1 MKAQKETSR
10 ILSFRKQAMFL
21 TLVTCIGL
29 SIQVFAAGGDG
40 TNSGGGGGACD
51 DRVQEIRDDLRH
63 WIEGQGPEK
72 GKLKLLGQ
80 KTIPEYSKAMADY
93 LAVSRDVNGA
103 STAKTR
109 VECVYHVI
117 QFQGD
122 QRDCRFDQ
130 LKSGPKITCDARNFL
145 ALNEDRQY
153 RIIHHEYAGLAGFEP
168 PHAGQSTYFVSDQIS
183 AYLEKQVIKKL
194 AIKSLDVPQTE
205 VERNLAKIFTVA
217 QIPVDFET
225 AVAQKFQTFLK
236 DAGFEKLDV
245 TLERALPFDYFAVES
260 VAHKEFSYCLDPTT
274 VWNHPYTSHYK
285 HLDEPVCQKFQ
296 PEYYKNNPTVLKK
309 TYHGPSWTDGFRR
322 DEDGY
327 VLHRSWAEMFR
338 EGGDSYKAN
347 ELYASLPEVYV
358 DHVRD
363 EFGSAFSKNL
373 IPLAEKVKSGAEEV
387 SKDKTLSHM
396 ETCAAVALIQ
406 ISSPLASLNS
416 DPNHLSDYEEY
427 IRQTAIYK
435 ARLRYLTYT
444 ISDWVAKTGGN
455 SDLCPNFGLE
465 LQVNELYGRL
475 EGAEAR
481 AEANMKQLRKEMRFK
496 GQVTTAEILAL
507 GFAGYVHLK

>member
-1 MKAQKETSR
+1 MTPVNKSSMKLNIAKVMS
-10 ILSFRKQAMFL
+10 
-21 TLVTCIGL
+21 L
-29 SIQVFAAGGDG
+29 SILLCPILLTFQVFAAGGGSG
-40 TNSGGGGGACD
+40 TNSGGGRGACD

-63 WIEGQGPEK
+63 WIEGKGPEK

-80 KTIPEYSKAMADY
+80 KTIQEYSKAMADY

-103 STAKTR
+103 IAAKTR
-109 VECVYHVI
+109 VECVYHAI

-168 PHAGQSTYFVSDQIS
+168 PHGVQSTYFISDQIS
-183 AYLEKQVIKKL
+183 AYLKKLIKKL
-194 AIKSLDVPQTE
+194 AIKSLDTPQSE
-205 VERNLAKIFTVA
+205 VERNLVKIFTVA

-236 DAGFEKLDV
+236 DSGFEKLDV

-260 VAHKEFSYCLDPTT
+260 VAHKEFSYCLESNS
-274 VWNHPYTSHYK
+274 VWNHPYTVHYK
-285 HLDEPVCQKFQ
+285 HLDEPVCRKFK
-296 PEYYKNNPTVLKK
+296 PEHYINDPTVLKK
-309 TYHGPSWTDGFRR
+309 TYHGPRWTDGFRK
-322 DEDGY
+322 DEDGH

-338 EGGDSYKAN
+338 EGGDVYQAN

-373 IPLAEKVKSGAEEV
+373 IPLAEKVKSEAEEA
-387 SKDKTLSHM
+387 SKDKALSHM

-406 ISSPLASLNS
+406 ISSPLANLNS
-416 DPNHLSDYEEY
+416 DPKHLSDYEEY
-427 IRQTAIYK
+427 IRQTAVYK

-465 LQVNELYGRL
+465 LKVDELYGQLDR
-475 EGAEAR
+475 AEAR
-481 AEANMKQLRKEMRFK
+481 AEANMKQLRKEMRIR
-496 GQVTTAEILAL
+496 GYVTTAEILTL
-507 GFAGYVHLK
+507 GFAGYINLK